1 MKGGAAMKARNDVQ
15 VTMRIDRNVK
25 EAAEQ
30 LFSRLGLNMTTAVGL
45 FLRKAVSE
53 DAIPFVV
60 SVKKSGINGYSARQI
75 EELFGVA
82 VDDAIARKKQNGSPV
97 ARYDEENKK
106 AYLEYADGR
115 REYVND

>member
-1 MKGGAAMKARNDVQ
+1 MKARNDVQ

-45 FLRKAVSE
+45 FLRKAISE

-60 SVKKSGINGYSARQI
+60 SAK
-75 EELFGVA
+75 
-82 VDDAIARKKQNGSPV
+82 
-97 ARYDEENKK
+97 
-106 AYLEYADGR
+106 
-115 REYVND
+115 

>member
-1 MKGGAAMKARNDVQ
+1 MKARNDVQ

-45 FLRKAVSE
+45 FLRKAISE

-60 SVKKSGINGYSARQI
+60 SAKKSGITGINGYSARQI

-82 VDDAIARKKQNGSPV
+82 VDDAIAKKKQNGSPV

>member
-1 MKGGAAMKARNDVQ
+1 M
-15 VTMRIDRNVK
+15 
-25 EAAEQ
+25 
-30 LFSRLGLNMTTAVGL
+30 
-45 FLRKAVSE
+45 
-53 DAIPFVV
+53 
-60 SVKKSGINGYSARQI
+60 
-75 EELFGVA
+75 A